1 MCVRMKRRPCGHWNS
16 PCSRGSEAG
25 LPDGGVCSRAF
36 RVNME
41 LLEGK
46 QGNLEKQ
53 RDIGLEGKRPILCQR
68 MKFCGGKSG
77 GQ

>member
-1 MCVRMKRRPCGHWNS
+1 
-16 PCSRGSEAG
+16 
-25 LPDGGVCSRAF
+25 
-36 RVNME
+36 ME